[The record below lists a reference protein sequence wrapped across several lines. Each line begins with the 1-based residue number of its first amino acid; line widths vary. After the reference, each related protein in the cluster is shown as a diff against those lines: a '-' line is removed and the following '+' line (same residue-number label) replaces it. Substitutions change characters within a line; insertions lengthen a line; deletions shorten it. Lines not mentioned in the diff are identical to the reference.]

1 MGDGSH
7 VCDILDPGF
16 NSPVLCFPYPVM
28 FTLLF
33 NQVLHNLVAFFPFKI
48 TLNSFKLI
56 IPECHDAGV
65 LQNKRWISQQSPHC

>member
-1 MGDGSH
+1 MLTKTKSTWNKNKNINLAHFYNQRGMGDGSH

-33 NQVLHNLVAFFPFKI
+33 NEVLYNLVAFFPSK
-48 TLNSFKLI
+48 
-56 IPECHDAGV
+56 
-65 LQNKRWISQQSPHC
+65 